1 MDGHRFTT
9 VGEIAPRASRSV
21 RTRPSTRLPDTPIAL
36 PDGRIRRKVRAVVT
50 VVRYALRVGVVLA
63 CLSGVGAGVAAP
75 ARAAAAGFA
84 TELSGLPTEFTAGD
98 GVETVSAVVSRR
110 DGGCVKVR
118 WSMVL
123 TVQGLRLDQVR
134 MDRVEET
141 GLFPLEI
148 RTEGSTARLTD
159 RQLDPGTLC
168 PGRTVT
174 ARYRVAFAEDVTRG
188 SVTLAAEAYD
198 PQSRLLARQAAT
210 REVIGAGAD
219 ATPPGAVPTP
229 DEPSADPTDEPLEP
243 AGVDEEAEPSEE
255 VVAEVP
261 PAAGGRPV
269 SSSGGFGVVQ
279 AAFLLGALLLSLGV
293 GLLLRLRHL
302 TRTAD
307 DGGPGPGLDFE
318 RAVPPQRGWGLLR
331 R

>member
-1 MDGHRFTT
+1 M
-9 VGEIAPRASRSV
+9 
-21 RTRPSTRLPDTPIAL
+21 
-36 PDGRIRRKVRAVVT
+36 VT

-63 CLSGVGAGVAAP
+63 CLSGAGVGVAAP

-123 TVQGLRLDQVR
+123 TVQGLRLDQVK
-134 MDRVEET
+134 MDRIEET

-148 RTEGSTARLTD
+148 RTQGSTARLTD

-188 SVTLAAEAYD
+188 TVTLAAEAYD
-198 PQSRLLARQAAT
+198 AQSRLLARQAAT
-210 REVIGAGAD
+210 REVIGAEAD

-229 DEPSADPTDEPLEP
+229 QGEPSADPTDEPLEP

-255 VVAEVP
+255 AVVEVP
-261 PAAGGRPV
+261 PAASGGRPV

-302 TRTAD
+302 TKTAD
-307 DGGPGPGLDFE
+307 DGEPAVGLDFE
-318 RAVPPQRGWGLLR
+318 RAAPPQRGWGLLR